1 MIVCNL
7 LILIV
12 ASEWYLRLLESPE
25 SAVDGGW
32 SRRLLPGGISGIS
45 SILTSSFRFPVS
57 SFRFPSP
64 LLLPPP
70 SSLLYPSL
78 PLASI
83 GTAGFFFCFSHL
95 FPINRLSTDHPTLQL
110 ILIELWL
117 NWRLL
122 PIYQPEWV
130 LDLRPTIAWSK
141 LVKSASGHTI

>member
-64 LLLPPP
+64 HLLPPP
-70 SSLLYPSL
+70 SSIHPSL
-78 PLASI
+78 LPLLVPP
-83 GTAGFFFCFSHL
+83 GFFFCFSHL